1 MRNSVKKAM
10 YSTRQEHKT
19 YRMRSASMNSFK
31 NGLNQGGP
39 TDRPKFNPVRK
50 FKGGGW
56 KLIPLIVA
64 FTLGCI
70 GLQTALL
77 KPPSHHNVI
86 YLENLKPGTTRWQ
99 SPVLTS
105 KPTSIGSADDVQNG
119 GGKIHNNIANT
130 ASTWA

>member
-1 MRNSVKKAM
+1 MH
-10 YSTRQEHKT
+10 STGQEHKT
-19 YRMRSASMNSFK
+19 FRMRSASMNPFK
-31 NGLNQGGP
+31 KRLNQGGP
-39 TDRPKFNPVRK
+39 TDPPKFNPVRK
-50 FKGGGW
+50 FKGRGW
-56 KLIPLIVA
+56 MLIPLIVA

-77 KPPSHHNVI
+77 KPPSHNAI
-86 YLENLKPGTTRWQ
+86 YLENQKPGTTRWQ